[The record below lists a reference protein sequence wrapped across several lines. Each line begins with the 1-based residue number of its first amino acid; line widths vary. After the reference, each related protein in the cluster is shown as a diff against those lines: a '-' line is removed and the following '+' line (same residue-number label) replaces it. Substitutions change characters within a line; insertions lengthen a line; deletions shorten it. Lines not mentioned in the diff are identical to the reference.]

1 MEPMK
6 NQLWTDKP
14 RNFLGLAINFTRYI
28 ITSEKFITRKG
39 FLNIHEDEI
48 MLYRITDKK
57 LALPI
62 TQRIFGCGTITL
74 HAKDSDTPTKELKA
88 IRNPR
93 AVLELLDDT
102 IEQARQANYVQGAT
116 WSAPLTG
123 IPAAMRMNAILN
135 NSITLPCERKR
146 PD

>member
-1 MEPMK
+1 MLFLILAAKGVFGMEPMK

-93 AVLELLDDT
+93 AVLELLDNT
-102 IEQARQANYVQGAT
+102 IEQARQANYVQGRDMVG
-116 WSAPLTG
+116 APN
-123 IPAAMRMNAILN
+123 RD
-135 NSITLPCERKR
+135 PCGDENEC
-146 PD
+146 DFE

>member
-62 TQRIFGCGTITL
+62 TPVSYTHLDVYKRQRNT
-74 HAKDSDTPTKELKA
+74 
-88 IRNPR
+88 
-93 AVLELLDDT
+93 
-102 IEQARQANYVQGAT
+102 
-116 WSAPLTG
+116 
-123 IPAAMRMNAILN
+123 
-135 NSITLPCERKR
+135 
-146 PD
+146 